1 MHSNEFGGLDTAHT
15 GTLSGGGGD
24 NVLCHIL
31 YDFGVKLKL
40 KLFTG
45 TRSSR
50 LSSTNIAISL

>member
-40 KLFTG
+40 FTG